1 MLNYTVYINVYTQ
14 GSCHPITHTLNTVR
28 PSHPQDL
35 GLAATAGRSEELFVA
50 VFTVDGS
57 VFLHKASVC
66 QRGLAVGAVELLL
79 MPRLP
84 HRYQKRPPD
93 KEETLVTFDF
103 LSVLPEPEQPSIGG
117 LCPFPPSLGATSED
131 SASMRGPVVPPTAC
145 WSGTSP
151 TLTEVLC

>member
-1 MLNYTVYINVYTQ
+1 MELAKVYSIYIYTYIHKEVVTQ
-14 GSCHPITHTLNTVR
+14 SHTLNTVR

-93 KEETLVTFDF
+93 EEETLVTFDF
-103 LSVLPEPEQPSIGG
+103 LSVLPEPEQPNQN
-117 LCPFPPSLGATSED
+117 PPPPSLGAHIRRFSLHARP
-131 SASMRGPVVPPTAC
+131 SCPSNCLLVWNQPHAH
-145 WSGTSP
+145 
-151 TLTEVLC
+151 